1 MSAPVELSA
10 LDLSAMLCSK
20 VCHDVINPVAAM
32 ENGFQLLEMDQ
43 KPESREEAMKLI
55 RHSAVQAT
63 AKLKFARIAFGSS
76 GSPTAQLDVGDAGE
90 LGKQLFEP
98 DLQVFFSIPKT
109 LIAKNRV
116 KLLLNL
122 MLIAAGF
129 VPRGGTM
136 KIDPI
141 GSGETMGFSIK
152 VEAERLRVHPAT
164 EGLLAGTPAEA
175 VSAQTIQPFY
185 AGVLARE
192 QGMKVSIASDATSAT
207 LSAQ

>member
-1 MSAPVELSA
+1 MSTPIQLDA

-76 GSPTAQLDVGDAGE
+76 GSPTAQIDIGDAGD

-98 DLQVFFSIPKT
+98 DVKVEFSIPKT
-109 LIAKNRV
+109 LVPKNRV

-122 MLIAAGF
+122 MLIAAGA
-129 VPRGGTM
+129 VPRGGVM
-136 KIDPI
+136 KVDPI
-141 GSGETMGFSIK
+141 GAGETMGFT
-152 VEAERLRVHPAT
+152 VNVTAERVRLQPVI
-164 EGLLAGTPAEA
+164 EGLLAGTPAEP
-175 VSAQTIQPFY
+175 VTAQTIQPFY
-185 AGVLARE
+185 AGILARE
-192 QGMKVSIASDATSAT
+192 QGMKIAVSSDAASAT

>member
-1 MSAPVELSA
+1 MSAPIELSA

-55 RHSAVQAT
+55 RHSAEQAT
-63 AKLKFARIAFGSS
+63 AKLKYARIAFGSS
-76 GSPTAQLDVGDAGE
+76 GSPTAQLDVGDAGD
-90 LGKQLFEP
+90 LGRQLFEP
-98 DLQVFFSIPKT
+98 ELKVNFAIPKT
-109 LIAKNRV
+109 LMAKNRV

-129 VPRGGTM
+129 VPRGGSMTVE
-136 KIDPI
+136 PV
-141 GSGETMGFSIK
+141 GGGEIMGFRIR
-152 VEAERLRVHPAT
+152 VEAPMVRVHAAI
-164 EGLLAGTPAEA
+164 ESLLAGTPAEP

-192 QGMKVSIASDATSAT
+192 QHMRLTLATDAGSAT
-207 LSAQ
+207 LTAQ

>member
-1 MSAPVELSA
+1 MSAPIELDA

-43 KPESREEAMKLI
+43 KQESRDEAMKLI

-63 AKLKFARIAFGSS
+63 AKLKYARIAYGSS
-76 GSPTAQLDVGDAGE
+76 GSPTAQVDIGDAGE

-98 DLQVFFSIPKT
+98 EVKVEFNIPKT
-109 LIAKNRV
+109 LVPKNRV

-122 MLIAAGF
+122 MLIAAGA
-129 VPRGGTM
+129 VPRGGVM
-136 KIDPI
+136 KVDPI
-141 GSGETMGFSIK
+141 GAGETMGFSVK
-152 VEAERLRVHPAT
+152 VSAERVRLQPAT
-164 EGLLAGTPAEA
+164 EGLLAGTPAEP
-175 VSAQTIQPFY
+175 VTAQTIQPFY

-192 QGMKVSIASDATSAT
+192 QGMKITVATEATSAT

>member
-1 MSAPVELSA
+1 MSAPVELTA

-63 AKLKFARIAFGSS
+63 AKLKYARIAFGSS

-98 DLQVFFSIPKT
+98 DLKVEFTIPKT
-109 LIAKNRV
+109 LLAKNRV

-122 MLIAAGF
+122 MLIAAGA
-129 VPRGGTM
+129 VPRGGVM
-136 KIDPI
+136 KVDPI
-141 GSGETMGFSIK
+141 GSGETMGFSVK
-152 VEAERLRVHPAT
+152 VEAERVRLQPVT
-164 EGLLAGTPAEA
+164 ESLLAGTPAEP
-175 VSAQTIQPFY
+175 VTAQTVQPFY

-192 QGMKVSIASDATSAT
+192 QGMKIALAAGATSAT
-207 LSAQ
+207 LTAQ

>member
-1 MSAPVELSA
+1 MSTPIELDA

-43 KPESREEAMKLI
+43 KPESRDEAMKLI

-76 GSPTAQLDVGDAGE
+76 GSPTAQIDIGDAGE

-98 DLQVFFSIPKT
+98 DVKVEFAIPKT
-109 LIAKNRV
+109 LVPKNRV

-122 MLIAAGF
+122 MLIAAGA
-129 VPRGGTM
+129 VPRGGVM
-136 KIDPI
+136 KVDPI
-141 GSGETMGFSIK
+141 GSGETMGFTVK
-152 VEAERLRVHPAT
+152 VSAERVRLQPAT
-164 EGLLAGTPAEA
+164 EGLLAGTPAEP
-175 VSAQTIQPFY
+175 VTAQTVQPFY

-192 QGMKVSIASDATSAT
+192 QGMKISISSDATSAT
-207 LSAQ
+207 LTAQ